1 MARTISYSFARS
13 LVKYC
18 ACHSNIK
25 FISSRHRRA
34 TSFQGPFP
42 WLGSGAGKEEKRTPG
57 GGEATRKIKSF
68 FPYKDGFNRS
78 QKSKIVYKASC
89 WDFDAFYIGKTKRR
103 LHDRKTEHFKALTQ
117 IGHASA
123 VAEHSIS
130 TGHNIKWDHFE
141 ILASGQCDLQ
151 CKIKETLL
159 IRDLRPALNE
169 NVGSENLLL
178 Y

>member
-1 MARTISYSFARS
+1 M
-13 LVKYC
+13 
-18 ACHSNIK
+18 
-25 FISSRHRRA
+25 ISSTSGLFFRTLAELSLSSTGRRNSRLSTKPVA
-34 TSFQGPFP
+34 
-42 WLGSGAGKEEKRTPG
+42 
-57 GGEATRKIKSF
+57 
-68 FPYKDGFNRS
+68 
-78 QKSKIVYKASC
+78 KIVMLLTSAKL
-89 WDFDAFYIGKTKRR
+89 KRR

-159 IRDLRPALNE
+159 IRDLKPALNE

>member
-1 MARTISYSFARS
+1 M
-13 LVKYC
+13 L
-18 ACHSNIK
+18 
-25 FISSRHRRA
+25 
-34 TSFQGPFP
+34 
-42 WLGSGAGKEEKRTPG
+42 
-57 GGEATRKIKSF
+57 
-68 FPYKDGFNRS
+68 
-78 QKSKIVYKASC
+78 
-89 WDFDAFYIGKTKRR
+89 FYIGKTKRR

-117 IGHASA
+117 IAHASA

-159 IRDLRPALNE
+159 IRDLKPALNE